1 MQLYHTGVLTLV
13 TTILMHIC
21 SITPTKIS
29 PASLYVVE
37 RKWYSTA
44 VL

>member
-1 MQLYHTGVLTLV
+1 MLTLV
-13 TTILMHIC
+13 TTILMHIW
-21 SITPTKIS
+21 SVTPTEIF

-37 RKWYSTA
+37 RKWYSTV